1 MWVAGGTFVAIT
13 CCNVD
18 AHLVP
23 HRESPSDGKNL
34 ARVFPGR
41 PDGTL
46 TERVAHCIFEDFIK
60 RDVTLYCDLHTA
72 GQDMRMIPT
81 IGYVLQP
88 MPLNPSSVEQARVIR
103 TNISGRCAAL
113 LRRSQEMFRAGRPPP
128 KPSASRQ
135 SGQTRPTSGLRS

>member
-41 PDGTL
+41 PN
-46 TERVAHCIFEDFIK
+46 VAHCIFEDFIK

-103 TNISGRCAAL
+103 MNISPRGLRCLVAQMMIS
-113 LRRSQEMFRAGRPPP
+113 RNVRAGRPPP
-128 KPSASRQ
+128 KPSA
-135 SGQTRPTSGLRS
+135 